1 MIEIKKM
8 FFVFSVLVLFSLVAS
23 NSYAFVS
30 LSASGQTTSSTIN
43 AGEQTNLVITITNK
57 GTDVASNLKLKFIP
71 HPYIVPTQYQYD
83 IGTIGGGNTQVFT
96 VPIRVVENAP
106 EGSTA
111 LIFDVDYIE
120 GGGGTS
126 TIESSVSIQI
136 TNRILIQVEGVTF
149 SKSVIQKGDEVKMNV
164 ILKNV
169 GKGNVKDLSAS
180 LQDYTLPFVYTE
192 SSKYLGN
199 VGQGIDF
206 NVTFTLIVNNDAATQ
221 AYNVPVSL
229 SYFDEGGV
237 SHNEIKYVGIKISG
251 TPEFIVVLEGTENA
265 YVGSPTSTI
274 KLSIANR
281 GTATAN
287 FLTAKFD
294 SDLYVTPAEYYV
306 GNLDPD
312 DTTTISVNADL
323 SKANAGRQSINMTL
337 LYKNPYNEEYS
348 LSKNIDFQVT
358 NRPIEISTN
367 TQIIIIVAI
376 IVIGYWKRNFIK
388 RLIKRK

>member
-1 MIEIKKM
+1 MIEMKKM

-71 HPYIVPTQYQYD
+71 HPYIVPAQYQYD

-111 LIFDVDYIE
+111 LIFDVDYSD
-120 GGGGTS
+120 GGATS

-136 TNRILIQVEGVTF
+136 TNRILIQVDGVTF

-199 VGQGIDF
+199 VGQNVDF

-265 YVGSPTSTI
+265 YIGSPISTI

-294 SDLYVTPAEYYV
+294 SGLYVTPAEYYV

-312 DTTTISVNADL
+312 DTTTVSVNADL
-323 SKANAGRQSINMTL
+323 SKANTGKQSINMTL
-337 LYKNPYNEEYS
+337 LYKDPYNEEHS